1 MFVKSP
7 NFMVVVCVE
16 VKWFTVFCFHVF
28 PRFRKGFYLSHC
40 VSCGVLLAWQF
51 AELHLI
57 LWCKVPFKISST
69 IWLICV
75 VSFFLFKNQNTHNVQ
90 IFCWI
95 FLEFFWLVYITTKE
109 KSRAEKHFFSPWLL
123 WHEVW
128 CLLQKILRFQ

>member
-90 IFCWI
+90 IFCRI
-95 FLEFFWLVYITTKE
+95 FSGLCISRRKRKVVLRSISLVLDFYGMRYGVYFK
-109 KSRAEKHFFSPWLL
+109 KF
-123 WHEVW
+123 
-128 CLLQKILRFQ
+128 